1 MAVSNQ
7 AYMTFTEPGF
17 QGHFKI
23 IAWYGD
29 KAHVLISD
37 RESDATMHVVWKTY
51 PVAVKQAHAEG
62 SFIVLEKL
70 YIFRTGIVDILLS
83 GTYEDHQKMEWVL
96 DEDPNDLKASEIP

>member
-23 IAWYGD
+23 LAWYGD

-37 RESDATMHVVWKTY
+37 SDSDATMHVVWKSY
-51 PVAVKQAHAEG
+51 PFAFKEVHAEG
-62 SFIVLEKL
+62 LFITFEKL
-70 YIFRTGIVDILLS
+70 YIYCRNPGGDGMEHGLS
-83 GTYEDHQKMEWVL
+83 TT
-96 DEDPNDLKASEIP
+96 